1 MGEERRYP
9 WTSAEL
15 FLKIC
20 ENLKE
25 KGVMPDNLAH
35 SLPTSPQLKITTGD
49 FRLRNNLWYGEE
61 GIYLDVFL
69 EFNEDGKVEGKGL
82 GTFQTLD
89 SDGEAM
95 HTMAG
100 LLADFI
106 IELRAF
112 TNTHQSDFIW
122 EGVSLFPCDGS
133 GERLKL
139 SLCCDD
145 METALALKDQLLEK
159 YYPVIE
165 VRDNRTRKV
174 EMYKRTENK

>member
-1 MGEERRYP
+1 MSEERKYP
-9 WTSAEL
+9 WTTAEL

-25 KGVMPDNLAH
+25 KGLMPENLEH
-35 SLPTSPQLKITTGD
+35 YLPTSPQLKISTDD
-49 FRLRNNLWYGEE
+49 FRVCNNLWYGEE

-69 EFNEDGKVEGKGL
+69 EFNKEDKIEGKGL
-82 GTFQTLD
+82 GTFLTLD

-95 HTMAG
+95 HAMAA

-106 IELRAF
+106 IELREF

-133 GERLKL
+133 GKRLKL

-145 METALALKDQLLEK
+145 MEIALALKDQLMEK
-159 YYPVIE
+159 YPVIE
-165 VRDNRTRKV
+165 VQDNGTRRV
-174 EMYKRTENK
+174 EAYKRAEDK

>member
-1 MGEERRYP
+1 MLYGDDCSICKNYLVGIFINLLY
-9 WTSAEL
+9 SATDNHIGATIF
-15 FLKIC
+15 FLIWFKIC
-20 ENLKE
+20 
-25 KGVMPDNLAH
+25 
-35 SLPTSPQLKITTGD
+35 D
-49 FRLRNNLWYGEE
+49 FAFG
-61 GIYLDVFL
+61 FL
-69 EFNEDGKVEGKGL
+69 LYV
-82 GTFQTLD
+82 FQTLD

-122 EGVSLFPCDGS
+122 KGVSLFPCDGS

-159 YYPVIE
+159 YPIIE
-165 VRDNRTRKV
+165 VRDNGTRKV